1 MKKTLCILLS
11 SMLLV
16 TMFGCQID
24 DNNNAHTFYYPR
36 SDYGYDA
43 LEGKFHE
50 SAIKGES
57 REVISSQSLLE
68 TINVYLTGPIAQ
80 DLTNPYPKQM
90 SLETVSIVGRTLYI
104 TVSDHLSEL
113 TGIRLMIACAC
124 LGKTSMELTNTN
136 CVVIS
141 CKKALLDG
149 KKTIILH
156 NDQVIIEDLTSD
168 TAREQE

>member
-11 SMLLV
+11 ITLLV

-43 LEGKFHE
+43 LEGKFHK

-68 TINVYLTGPIAQ
+68 TINVYLSGPITQ

-113 TGIRLMIACAC
+113 TGIQIMIACAC

-141 CKKALLDG
+141 CEKALLDG
-149 KKTIILH
+149 KKSITLYS
-156 NDQVIIEDLTSD
+156 DQVIIEDLTPD
-168 TAREQE
+168 TLHEQE